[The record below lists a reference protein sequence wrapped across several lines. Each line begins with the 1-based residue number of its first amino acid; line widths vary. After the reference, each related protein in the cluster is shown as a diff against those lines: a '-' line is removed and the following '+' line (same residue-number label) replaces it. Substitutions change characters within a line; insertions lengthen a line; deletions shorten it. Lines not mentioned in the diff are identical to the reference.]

1 MFNRVSW
8 SSAEGGIIIL
18 PPCSRSSLSFP
29 GSIDTEKHLENQN
42 RILIYLMP
50 KYRLQE
56 FKGVLTL
63 GTWTTCKL
71 IWEFK
76 SNKHF
81 LLDI

>member
-42 RILIYLMP
+42 RIYNARVEVTGIQ
-50 KYRLQE
+50 RS
-56 FKGVLTL
+56 FN
-63 GTWTTCKL
+63 TWYMDYMKL
-71 IWEFK
+71 DTSSSFGNLKETNI
-76 SNKHF
+76 SC
-81 LLDI
+81 